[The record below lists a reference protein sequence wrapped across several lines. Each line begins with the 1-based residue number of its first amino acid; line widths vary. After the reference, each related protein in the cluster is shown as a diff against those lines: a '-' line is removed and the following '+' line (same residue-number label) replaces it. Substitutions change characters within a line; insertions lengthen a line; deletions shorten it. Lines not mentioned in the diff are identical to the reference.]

1 MINELVHSNNNRT
14 LCIRPVTFDR
24 RCDADVEIRVGENID
39 EADAATLPQFFM
51 SIPMLIPLSR
61 RIREIAVENTILA
74 FIGKALL
81 IFFSLIGYTNLWISV
96 TADMALAF
104 ITVMNANRVT
114 TKSLLKTFLNK

>member
-1 MINELVHSNNNRT
+1 M
-14 LCIRPVTFDR
+14 
-24 RCDADVEIRVGENID
+24 EIRVGENID

-51 SIPMLIPLSR
+51 SIPMLIPLST
-61 RIREIAVENTILA
+61 RIREIAAENAILS
-74 FIGKALL
+74 FGGKAVL
-81 IFFSLIGYTNLWISV
+81 IFLSLIGYTNLWISV